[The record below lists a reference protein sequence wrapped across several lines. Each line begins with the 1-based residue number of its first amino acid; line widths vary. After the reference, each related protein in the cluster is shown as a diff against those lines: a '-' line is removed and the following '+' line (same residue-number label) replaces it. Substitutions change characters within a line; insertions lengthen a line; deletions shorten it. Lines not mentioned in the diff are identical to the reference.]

1 MNGCATRCPRCEEVV
16 EMKCPPSRSTV
27 DGLVGLLTPE
37 DSARVWDDLLTAI
50 NTMTYEFQ
58 QMCQNVS
65 GIVHHTMASK

>member
-1 MNGCATRCPRCEEVV
+1 MQEILDNFEAGVKAGLEKARKANTV
-16 EMKCPPSRSTV
+16 EPI
-27 DGLVGLLTPE
+27 VGLLTPE
-37 DSARVWDDLLTAI
+37 DSARVRDDLLTAI

>member
-1 MNGCATRCPRCEEVV
+1 MDNFEAGVKAGLEKARKANTV
-16 EMKCPPSRSTV
+16 EP
-27 DGLVGLLTPE
+27 LVGLLTPE
-37 DSARVWDDLLTAI
+37 DSARVRDDLLTAI